1 MVVLGESQQV
11 SRSRRQ
17 REPVLYVFPSY
28 DKCDSLLYFP
38 NAFTR
43 HLNTADFTSLSKLF
57 SNHLQKDCD
66 ISFACFKMKPTART
80 FVKVFEFMNDL
91 HPDSFM
97 CVHHT
102 KVVENQI
109 MSTIHLKFTD
119 CRKIYDALNR
129 TATDPW
135 HRSVLDMCSDDN
147 IKERVADENYTALEA
162 DRIYGWMKEKR
173 DMVVYLKID
182 MILTFEDMHKR
193 IVSMIMNSRL
203 TNVQPL
209 GFAY

>member
-1 MVVLGESQQV
+1 MLVLGESQPT

-28 DKCDSLLYFP
+28 DKCDSLLFFP
-38 NAFTR
+38 NAFSR

-57 SNHLQKDCD
+57 GNHLHKECD
-66 ISFACFKMKPTART
+66 ITFACFNIKPTARN
-80 FVKVFEFMNDL
+80 FVHIFEFMNDL

-109 MSTIHLKFTD
+109 KANIHLKFTD
-119 CRKIYDALNR
+119 CRKIFDSLNR
-129 TATDPW
+129 TTTDPV
-135 HRSVLDMCSDDN
+135 HRTVLEMCSDEY
-147 IKERVADENYTALEA
+147 IKERVRDENYSSLEV
-162 DRIYGWMKEKR
+162 DRIDCWMKEKR
-173 DMVVYLKID
+173 DMVVYLKIE

-193 IVSMIMNSRL
+193 IVAMQLNSRL
-203 TNVQPL
+203 TNVLPL
-209 GFAY
+209 DFAY